1 MADVL
6 TDISLNKLP
15 PYNKEAEQS
24 VLGACLHSEDAIAKA
39 LEILREEDFYK
50 STHKKIFAV
59 MRGQFEANEPI
70 DVLTLADQLRKKN
83 ELEEVGGIEYLGLL
97 EDFVPTATAV
107 VHHAKILREKKVLR
121 DLIQTATEIVSN
133 SYSDSEDV
141 DTLLDKAEQSIFEIS
156 EKRSKPSFVKL
167 PEIVKRGL
175 SDLEKLSQQPGMVTG
190 VPSGFTDLDNI
201 TAGFQ
206 LSDLIILAARPSM
219 GKTSF
224 ALDIARYVSLNKKT
238 PTAFFSLEMS
248 KEQLGMRLLCSK
260 AQVDSSKVRTGYLAK
275 SDWPKVHDAGREL
288 AEAQLFIDDS
298 PALTALDIRARSR
311 RLAAEQPAEQP
322 LGLIIVDY
330 MQLMQGRGKSE
341 SRQLE
346 VSEISRGLKAL
357 AKELNLPILAISQL
371 SRAVESRTDKRPLLS
386 DLRDSGSIEQ
396 DADVVMFI
404 YRDAVYNPET
414 DDPGRTEILIRKQ
427 RSGPIGAAFLHFE
440 NQFTRFYDR
449 SSRMDVPPEADSS
462 NFESAF

>member
-1 MADVL
+1 MANAL

-39 LEILREEDFYK
+39 LEVLSSEDFYK
-50 STHKKIFAV
+50 STHKKIFSV
-59 MRGQFEANEPI
+59 MREQFEANEPI
-70 DVLTLADQLRKKN
+70 DVLALADKLKRKN
-83 ELEEVGGIEYLGLL
+83 ELEEIGGIEYLTLL
-97 EDFVPTATAV
+97 EDFVPTSTAV
-107 VHHAKILREKKVLR
+107 VHHAKILREKKILR
-121 DLIQTATEIVSN
+121 DLIETATEIVS
-133 SYSDSEDV
+133 SGYSDNDDV

-156 EKRSKPSFVKL
+156 EKRTKQSFYKL
-167 PEIVKRGL
+167 PEIIKQGL
-175 SDLEKLSQQPGMVTG
+175 SDLEKLAQEPGMVTG
-190 VPSGFTDLDNI
+190 VPTGFADLDSM

-206 LSDLIILAARPSM
+206 KSDLIILAARPSM

-224 ALDIARYVSLNKKT
+224 ALDIARYVSLHKKI

-298 PALTALDIRARSR
+298 PALSVLDVRARAR
-311 RLAAEQPAEQP
+311 RLAAEQP
-322 LGLIIVDY
+322 LGLIIIDY
-330 MQLMQGRGKSE
+330 MQLMQGRSGTE

-357 AKELNLPILAISQL
+357 AKEINAPIIALSQL

-386 DLRDSGSIEQ
+386 DLRESGSIEQ

-404 YRDAVYNPET
+404 YRDVVYNPESE
-414 DDPGRTEILIRKQ
+414 DPRQTEILIRKQ
-427 RSGPIGAAFLHFE
+427 RNGPIGEVFLDFE
-440 NQFTRFYDR
+440 GQYTRFFNR
-449 SSRMDVPPEADSS
+449 SARTDMPPEADSS
-462 NFESAF
+462 DFEPAF